1 MKNRKA
7 RRIVRLVIVLL
18 LAVGAYLGYRNRE
31 YIQQLPIGT
40 GSKAKIL
47 CSSVFL
53 SGRDPAAIEAEDLG
67 FHPLFKMFKAKVNWN
82 EKSVTCSL
90 LGTGLFRAKA
100 VYLEGY
106 GAVLLSGRKET
117 SVRSRPRPA
126 AGIADASDPEAV
138 DWPMGDRTILV
149 PADASIDVAGI
160 RAATDRLFVESSTE
174 KPLRTRALIVLHD
187 GRLVVEKYGAGITK
201 DTRLLSWSMAK
212 SFTNALVGILAGQ
225 GKLKP
230 GEPAPVPEWR
240 AADDPRRG
248 LTLDQLLRM
257 SSGLEWVEAYAD
269 RPVSDV
275 NLMLFRKADMAA
287 FAAAKP
293 LSVRPDA
300 VWNYSSGTTNLVQR
314 IIREACGS
322 AEEYWNFPRRAL
334 FDKIGM
340 RSAVWETDA
349 SGTFVG
355 SSYLYAT
362 ARDFARFGMLCQND
376 GVWQGERILPEGWM
390 AYSTTPTPP
399 AEGGQYGAFFWLN
412 RGKPADSEARPYPK
426 LPSDLFMALGY
437 QGQAI
442 AVLPS
447 RKLVVVRLGMTYD
460 DNWGMENFLAEVI
473 RAVKL

>member
-1 MKNRKA
+1 MKNRRA
-7 RRIVRLVIVLL
+7 RRIVRVVFVLL
-18 LAVGAYLGYRNRE
+18 LLVGAYLGYRNRE
-31 YIQQLPIGT
+31 YIRQLPIGT

-47 CSSVFL
+47 CSGVFV
-53 SGRDPAAIEAEDLG
+53 SGRDPAAVEAEDLG
-67 FHPLFKMFKAKVNWN
+67 FHPLFKLFKAKVDWSG
-82 EKSVTCSL
+82 KIVTCSL

-100 VYLEGY
+100 IYLEGF
-106 GAVLLSGRKET
+106 GAVLLSGRKEPF
-117 SVRSRPRPA
+117 VRSRPRPA
-126 AGIADASDPEAV
+126 AGISGPSDPEAV
-138 DWPMGDRTILV
+138 DWPMGDRTVLV
-149 PADASIDVAGI
+149 PEDAAIDVAGI
-160 RAATDRLFVESSTE
+160 RAATDRLFIETSTE
-174 KPLRTRALIVLHD
+174 KLLRTRALLVLHD
-187 GRLVVEKYGAGITK
+187 GRLVVEKYAAGITK

-225 GKLKP
+225 GKLKV

-240 AADDPRRG
+240 AADDPRQA

-257 SSGLEWVEAYAD
+257 SSGLEWFEAYAD

-293 LSVRPDA
+293 LAARPDT

-322 AEEYWNFPRRAL
+322 AEEYWKFPRQVL

-340 RSAVWETDA
+340 RSAVWEPDA

-362 ARDFARFGMLCQND
+362 ARDFARFGLLCLND

-412 RGKPADSEARPYPK
+412 KGKPGEPAARPYPK
-426 LPSDLFMALGY
+426 LPTDLFMALGY
-437 QGQAI
+437 QGQTI

-447 RKLVVVRLGMTYD
+447 QKLVVVRLGMTYD
-460 DNWGMENFLAEVI
+460 DDWGMENFLAEVI
-473 RAVKL
+473 RAVKS